1 MKLLPYRCKF
11 CELYKTIHHYSLIR
25 DHTRRRGCM
34 CVNCDVPNAP
44 LRQNDLNLLRASAVT
59 RGSNGYRNKSQQ
71 KILLPFLLALESA
84 TVRSRLHIDLKR
96 ALSYSRDHQSGT
108 LCHPV
113 LKICKPS
120 DASRESYIHNLVQA
134 IRCLK
139 RELHTQLSST

>member
-1 MKLLPYRCKF
+1 
-11 CELYKTIHHYSLIR
+11 
-25 DHTRRRGCM
+25 M

-120 DASRESYIHNLVQA
+120 DASRESYIHNLVPPNLSHANYLIAFSAEGVFFFLFQ
-134 IRCLK
+134 I
-139 RELHTQLSST
+139 LHHTIPNLSLIHI